1 MKKALSIL
9 MILLMI
15 ISTMPVMAIH
25 SSAAE
30 VMGDWTTYRASDGY
44 NPPPEGEDPSYTP
57 APGYEYT
64 DDGFHMIS
72 PDYTNC
78 PTYGTAQTKDPV
90 DLDDGVY
97 MEVRVDNFTYGG
109 EDGKAD
115 NWVSFSIWNQQSLAQ
130 GHTSGYGQGWFSLN
144 RFSNGTSDAGAIA
157 QSFISGEPSTMT
169 LVSQPQIDP
178 KLDENGKEI
187 FTFSVTKSGDNYI
200 ISICDV
206 VVSSPA
212 VTKHL
217 KALNEHG
224 EFYVGVSFCSSQTN
238 GVVEATIL
246 KYGTSKEDASTPV
259 GSDSKAPE
267 ANPVV
272 IAELADSSTIEAGKP
287 CLLFDAN
294 GSSWSGK
301 LGVQGMTMDAMGNG
315 AFRISP
321 TEATGFHTWNIR
333 KTMSY
338 QAKDF
343 PIVAFLIEDPNAI
356 IEKGELQYST
366 GQYVM
371 ADGVH
376 KVPFNIWD
384 EANRSYGESGWT
396 LFVLDM
402 QKLLDEETY
411 ADAWV
416 DRINSLRFDY
426 LEMFLDTD
434 AEKNTFNF
442 HWAGIFRS
450 VEEAYAYSDAYV
462 ITQDPD
468 LVPETEE
475 SIETPSE
482 APSEEPT
489 VTPSEETSATPSEET
504 SDKPME
510 GTTTSPAGEVTQEQ
524 NNENDSKQ
532 DDTGCSSAVG
542 SVAVLFAAIAAVIAL
557 KKKDRWV
564 S

>member
-1 MKKALSIL
+1 MKKALSLIMIML
-9 MILLMI
+9 MIV
-15 ISTMPVMAIH
+15 STMPVMVIQ
-25 SSAAE
+25 SFAAE
-30 VMGDWTTYRASDGY
+30 VDGDWTTYRASDGY

-115 NWVSFSIWNQQSLAQ
+115 NWISFSIWNQQSLAQ

-144 RFSNGTSDAGAIA
+144 RFSNGTSAAGAIA

-187 FTFSVTKSGDNYI
+187 FTFSVTKSEDNYI

-212 VTKHL
+212 VTQHL
-217 KALNEHG
+217 KSLNEHG

-246 KYGTSKEDASTPV
+246 KYGTSKEDATTPI

-272 IAELADSSTIEAGKP
+272 IAELADSSTIETGKP

-294 GSSWSGK
+294 GSSWSGA
-301 LGVQGMTMDAMGNG
+301 LGVQGMTMDALGNG

-333 KTMSY
+333 KTLSY

-343 PIVAFLIEDPNAI
+343 PVVAFLIEDPNAI
-356 IEKGELQYST
+356 VEKGELQYSA

-376 KVPFNIWD
+376 KVPFNVWD
-384 EANRSYGESGWT
+384 EGNRSYGDSGWT
-396 LFVLDM
+396 LIVLDM

-434 AEKNTFNF
+434 AENNTFNF
-442 HWAGIFRS
+442 HWAGVFRS
-450 VEEAYAYSDAYV
+450 AEEAYAYSDAYV
-462 ITQDPD
+462 VALDPD
-468 LVPETEE
+468 LVPNT
-475 SIETPSE
+475 E
-482 APSEEPT
+482 APTEEPT
-489 VTPSEETSATPSEET
+489 EAPTEATSETLTEDTTPSV
-504 SDKPME
+504 
-510 GTTTSPAGEVTQEQ
+510 GEVTQAEQ
-524 NNENDSKQ
+524 NESDSKQ
-532 DDTGCSSAVG
+532 DETGCSSAVG
-542 SVAVLFAAIAAVIAL
+542 SVTVLFAAIAAVIAL
-557 KKKDRWV
+557 KKKD
-564 S
+564 

>member
-1 MKKALSIL
+1 MKKALSLI
-9 MILLMI
+9 MIMLFM
-15 ISTMPVMAIH
+15 ISTLPIMALQ

-30 VMGDWTTYRASDGY
+30 VEGDWTTYRASDGY

-144 RFSNGTSDAGAIA
+144 RYSNGTSAAGAIA

-187 FTFSVTKSGDNYI
+187 FTFSVTKSEGNYI

-217 KALNEHG
+217 NALNEHG

-246 KYGTSKEDASTPV
+246 KFGTSKEDASTPV

-272 IAELADSSTIEAGKP
+272 IADLADSTTVEAGKP

-294 GSSWSGK
+294 GSSWSGA

-333 KTMSY
+333 KTLSY

-376 KVPFNIWD
+376 KVPFNVWD
-384 EANRSYGESGWT
+384 EGNRAYGDSGFT

-434 AEKNTFNF
+434 AENNTFNF

-450 VEEAYAYSDAYV
+450 VEEAYTYSDAYV
-462 ITQDPD
+462 VTQDPS
-468 LVPETEE
+468 LTPETEAPTE
-475 SIETPSE
+475 IPTEDPTG
-482 APSEEPT
+482 APSETPT
-489 VTPSEETSATPSEET
+489 
-504 SDKPME
+504 E
-510 GTTTSPAGEVTQEQ
+510 GVTSPVAEVTQEDKNEDDSE
-524 NNENDSKQ
+524 NNDQ
-532 DDTGCSSAVG
+532 TGCASTVG
-542 SVAVLFAAIAAVIAL
+542 SVALLFVAAAAIAL
-557 KKKDRWV
+557 KKKD
-564 S
+564 